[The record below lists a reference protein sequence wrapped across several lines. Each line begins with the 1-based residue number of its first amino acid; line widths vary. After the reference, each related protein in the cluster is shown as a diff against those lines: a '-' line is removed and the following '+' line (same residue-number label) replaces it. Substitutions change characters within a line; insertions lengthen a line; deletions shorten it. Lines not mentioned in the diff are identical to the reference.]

1 MFLSPNSVMS
11 KARTQVMNRRR
22 SYSQV
27 VPLTATAATTTTTT
41 TTNLFILFLF
51 IPQLHFSS
59 IQTFALPRFAK
70 SLERLQQNL
79 DNSIIAAIFVDSFF
93 SRFSAMGCLLKK
105 RKPSLV
111 SISTQKSC
119 QKTDSVFFLN
129 DCLFL

>member
-1 MFLSPNSVMS
+1 MS

-27 VPLTATAATTTTTT
+27 VPLTTTTTT

-79 DNSIIAAIFVDSFF
+79 GNSIIAAILVDSF
-93 SRFSAMGCLLKK
+93 SG
-105 RKPSLV
+105 
-111 SISTQKSC
+111 
-119 QKTDSVFFLN
+119 VFLQWVV
-129 DCLFL
+129 C

>member
-27 VPLTATAATTTTTT
+27 VPLTTTITTT

-59 IQTFALPRFAK
+59 IQTFAL
-70 SLERLQQNL
+70 ERLQQNL
-79 DNSIIAAIFVDSFF
+79 DNSIIAAILVDSF
-93 SRFSAMGCLLKK
+93 SG
-105 RKPSLV
+105 
-111 SISTQKSC
+111 
-119 QKTDSVFFLN
+119 VFLQWVV
-129 DCLFL
+129 C

>member
-27 VPLTATAATTTTTT
+27 VPLTATAAAT

-79 DNSIIAAIFVDSFF
+79 DNSIIAAILVDSFF
-93 SRFSAMGCLLKK
+93 CNGLFAKEEETISCLY
-105 RKPSLV
+105 
-111 SISTQKSC
+111 I
-119 QKTDSVFFLN
+119 
-129 DCLFL
+129 

>member
-27 VPLTATAATTTTTT
+27 VPLTTI
-41 TTNLFILFLF
+41 TNPFILFLF

-79 DNSIIAAIFVDSFF
+79 DKAIIAAILVDSF
-93 SRFSAMGCLLKK
+93 SG
-105 RKPSLV
+105 
-111 SISTQKSC
+111 
-119 QKTDSVFFLN
+119 VFLQWVV
-129 DCLFL
+129 C